1 MNLNNFLI
9 TVVFVIKITF
19 TDSLQEYNDKKY
31 TNCHLDNDGFSTK
44 HKFHSIDKSESI
56 VINLKG
62 KKEFEL

>member
-9 TVVFVIKITF
+9 TVVFVIKITY

-62 KKEFEL
+62 KKRI

>member
-1 MNLNNFLI
+1 MNLINFLI
-9 TVVFVIKITF
+9 IVVFVIKITY
-19 TDSLQEYNDKKY
+19 TDSLHEDNDKKY

-62 KKEFEL
+62 KKRI